1 MAIVV
6 PTPPTTDAPASPKTP
21 AAATN
26 AAPPAAALPV
36 VLLASEKKTGDDD
49 DDDDDDD
56 DLRRNAYADRPEDR
70 SDDDAIDCSTRSTVF
85 MLSFDYY
92 LLSFLFVCLLS
103 CLVFWCVLLG
113 VGGEQV
119 GV

>member
-6 PTPPTTDAPASPKTP
+6 PTPPTTDAPASPTTP

-26 AAPPAAALPV
+26 AAPPAAALSV

-49 DDDDDDD
+49 DGDNDD

-119 GV
+119 GM

>member
-6 PTPPTTDAPASPKTP
+6 PTPPTTDTPASPKTP

-49 DDDDDDD
+49 DGDDDD

-119 GV
+119 GM